1 MDKEKSGKVYGKIP
15 VVFLTDL
22 LITLWLSYFV
32 FNSVFGLIAFFPV
45 HIIHRRFHEKKEKE
59 KADDGFFQRYRE
71 FLSGLSTGLRA
82 GHSLENSMKDAREAL
97 IMLYGKND
105 DMVLEITKLLR
116 QVSMNVPVE
125 EAFGEFSRRHPFEEV
140 LDMAEVLKIGKR
152 FGGDYTENIGR
163 AAEKIR
169 QALLLKSEI
178 KAKSAEK
185 RLELTMMLILPPGI
199 LTYMR
204 LCSPEFVEALYQTAI
219 GFAAVLSAIGIYL
232 FAAWWGSRIIRI
244 EV

>member
-1 MDKEKSGKVYGKIP
+1 M
-15 VVFLTDL
+15 
-22 LITLWLSYFV
+22 
-32 FNSVFGLIAFFPV
+32 
-45 HIIHRRFHEKKEKE
+45 
-59 KADDGFFQRYRE
+59 
-71 FLSGLSTGLRA
+71 
-82 GHSLENSMKDAREAL
+82 
-97 IMLYGKND
+97 
-105 DMVLEITKLLR
+105 
-116 QVSMNVPVE
+116 
-125 EAFGEFSRRHPFEEV
+125 
-140 LDMAEVLKIGKR
+140 
-152 FGGDYTENIGR
+152 
-163 AAEKIR
+163 
-169 QALLLKSEI
+169 LLKSEI

>member
-1 MDKEKSGKVYGKIP
+1 LEKGKSGKVYGKIP
-15 VVFLTDL
+15 VVL
-22 LITLWLSYFV
+22 LIDIGITLWMAYFV
-32 FNSVFGLIAFFPV
+32 FNSVFGLMAFVPV
-45 HIIHRRFHEKKEKE
+45 FIIHRRFHEKKEREKE
-59 KADDGFFQRYRE
+59 EDAFFLRYRE

-97 IMLYGKND
+97 IMLYGKKDGFVNE
-105 DMVLEITKLLR
+105 LSRLLR

-125 EAFGEFSRRHPFEEV
+125 EAFRDFSRKHPFEEV
-140 LDMAEVLKIGKR
+140 LDMAEILSIGKR
-152 FGGDYTENIGR
+152 LGGNYTENISR

-169 QALLLKSEI
+169 QSLLLKSEI

-199 LTYMR
+199 LTYIR

-219 GFAAVLSAIGIYL
+219 GFAAVLSAIAIYV
-232 FAAWWGSRIIRI
+232 FAAWLGSRIIRI

>member
-1 MDKEKSGKVYGKIP
+1 MEKEKSGKVHGKIP
-15 VVFLTDL
+15 VVFLIDCG
-22 LITLWLSYFV
+22 ITLWMSYFV
-32 FNSVFGLIAFFPV
+32 FNSVFGLIAFIPV
-45 HIIHRRFHEKKEKE
+45 YMIHRRFHEKREKE
-59 KADDGFFQRYRE
+59 KALDDFFLRYRE

-97 IMLYGKND
+97 IMLYGKRDGFVNE
-105 DMVLEITKLLR
+105 LSKLLR
-116 QVSMNVPVE
+116 QISMNVPVE
-125 EAFGEFSRRHPFEEV
+125 EAFRDFAKRHPFDEV
-140 LDMAEVLKIGKR
+140 LDMAEVLTIGKR
-152 FGGDYTENIGR
+152 MGGNYTENISR

-169 QALLLKSEI
+169 QSLQLKSEI

-185 RLELTMMLILPPGI
+185 RLDLTMMLILPPGI
-199 LTYMR
+199 LTYIR

-219 GFAAVLSAIGIYL
+219 GFAAVLSAIAIYL